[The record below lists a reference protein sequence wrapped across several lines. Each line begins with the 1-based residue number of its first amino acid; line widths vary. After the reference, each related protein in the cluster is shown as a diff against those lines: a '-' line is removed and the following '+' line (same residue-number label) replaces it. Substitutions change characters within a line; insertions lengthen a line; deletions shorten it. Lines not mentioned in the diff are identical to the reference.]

1 MEEIMKQALSE
12 AIRQVPG
19 MVVLVVVVWI
29 FVKVIF
35 RFIKH
40 IEDRGHIFENLH
52 REHMEER
59 RASREVLLGVT
70 SAIAALTVA
79 VERFKNHNS

>member
-1 MEEIMKQALSE
+1 MEETLKDALSE

-19 MVVLVVVVWI
+19 LVVLTVVVWI

-40 IEDRGHIFENLH
+40 IEDRGKIFENLH

-59 RASREVLLGVT
+59 AASRQVLSGVT
-70 SAIAALTVA
+70 IAIKALTVV
-79 VERFKNHNS
+79 VERLRNLDQ